1 MTSEH
6 DLQAADKQEVS
17 TAAEQT
23 RTGLAF
29 VPVVDIFETP
39 EGLTLL
45 ADLPGVEADDLEIDL
60 RENVLSLTGPVTNP
74 EQEGEEDVVREF
86 RFGTFV
92 RQFTLSD
99 VIDQTRI
106 EAKLVDGVLR
116 LELPRVEKAKPRQ
129 INVKTG

>member
-1 MTSEH
+1 MTSEQ

-23 RTGLAF
+23 RAGLAF

-45 ADLPGVEADDLEIDL
+45 ADLPGVKPGDLEIDL
-60 RENVLSLTGPVTNP
+60 RENVLSLASPVTTP
-74 EQEGEEDVVREF
+74 EQEGEQDVVREF

-106 EAKLVDGVLR
+106 EATLVDGVLR